1 VLTDI
6 SGRIYRPLIF
16 FILYMRKIFIVISC
30 LLVSIFAVAQEPK
43 GKEKEVDEII
53 DELFNEGEVLDELMA
68 SLSNFQL
75 LYFSVDYNSDTYFSG
90 RDIEIDQYNIR
101 PQISYMHSKGFFTS
115 VSGVYYSE
123 FEPTWDFTTITLGYG
138 KSIGKNK
145 TLRYYTAYSRYF
157 YEGDVANPYT
167 NTLNMGLSIRN
178 KKRTLGTQLSVGYLF
193 GQDQS
198 FQVASRTYLAL
209 DLYKTKKTRLQLRPE
224 LNVIAG
230 KQTIELVQ
238 TYVQQQQLVTNY
250 IENDIFDLIN
260 TQINMPLQFRS
271 KSFDLELGYNLNFP
285 TPIGGEEDLKT
296 TGFINFS
303 IAYMIDL

>member
-1 VLTDI
+1 
-6 SGRIYRPLIF
+6 
-16 FILYMRKIFIVISC
+16 MRKIFIAISC
-30 LLVSIFAVAQEPK
+30 LLGSIFTAAQEPNS
-43 GKEKEVDEII
+43 KEEEVNEII
-53 DELFNEGEVLDELMA
+53 DELFNEGEVLDELIA

-90 RDIEIDQYNIR
+90 RDIEINQYNIR

-123 FEPTWDFTTITLGYG
+123 FEPKWDFTTVTLGFG

-157 YEGDVANPYT
+157 YSGDVANLYT
-167 NTLNMGLSIRN
+167 NTLNMGLGIRN
-178 KKRTLGTQLSVGYLF
+178 KKRTLGTQFSLGYLF

-198 FQVASRTYLAL
+198 YQVASRTYLAL
-209 DLYKTKKTRLQLRPE
+209 NLYKRKKTRLQLRPE

-230 KQTIELVQ
+230 KQTIELAQ
-238 TYVQQQQLVTNY
+238 TYVQQGEVVTGY
-250 IENDIFDLIN
+250 LENDIFDLIN
-260 TQINMPLQFRS
+260 TQINLPLQFRS

-285 TPIGGEEDLKT
+285 SPIGDEDDLKT
-296 TGFINFS
+296 TGFFNLS
-303 IAYMIDL
+303 MAYMIDL

>member
-1 VLTDI
+1 MLTDI

-16 FILYMRKIFIVISC
+16 FILYMRKIFVAISC
-30 LLVSIFAVAQEPK
+30 LLGFVFAAAQEPK

-68 SLSNFQL
+68 SISNFQL
-75 LYFSVDYNSDTYFSG
+75 LYLSFDYNSDTYFSG

-123 FEPTWDFTTITLGYG
+123 FEPSWDFTTVTLGFG

-157 YEGDVANPYT
+157 YSGDVANPYT
-167 NTLNMGLSIRN
+167 NTLNIGLSIRN

-193 GQDQS
+193 GEDQS
-198 FQVASRTYLAL
+198 MQVASRTYLAL

-230 KQTIELVQ
+230 KQTIELAQ
-238 TYVQQQQLVTNY
+238 TYVQQQQLVTSY

-260 TQINMPLQFRS
+260 TQINLPLQFRS
-271 KSFDLELGYNLNFP
+271 KSFDLELGYNINFP
-285 TPIGGEEDLKT
+285 SPIGDEDDLKT

-303 IAYMIDL
+303 VGYMIDL